1 MIKKIYKCN
10 ECKTIITIETE
21 VHELP
26 DSIICPCDTPME
38 WLAKDI

>member
-1 MIKKIYKCN
+1 MTKITYECP

-26 DSIICPCDTPME
+26 ESIVCPCDTVMPSV
-38 WLAKDI
+38 A